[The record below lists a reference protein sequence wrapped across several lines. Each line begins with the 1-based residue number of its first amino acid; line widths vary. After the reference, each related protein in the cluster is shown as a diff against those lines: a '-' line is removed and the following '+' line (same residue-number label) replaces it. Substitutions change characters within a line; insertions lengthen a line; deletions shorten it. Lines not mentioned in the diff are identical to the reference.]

1 MCASAKMS
9 SSIDTEL
16 ATLHARIA
24 QLEEAKKIP
33 PPPTS
38 PPREPVLERLI
49 VDRKRTIENS
59 YHRKNMSDASKSGIL
74 TCISEVQMLESIVE
88 SLNRIHARL
97 DVLERR

>member
-1 MCASAKMS
+1 MS

-24 QLEEAKKIP
+24 QLEEAKKVP
-33 PPPTS
+33 PPVLTAHECLVKAKERISRQEPTGKTKS
-38 PPREPVLERLI
+38 PVALACRY
-49 VDRKRTIENS
+49 S
-59 YHRKNMSDASKSGIL
+59 YDSMTA
-74 TCISEVQMLESIVE
+74 MLESVVE

>member
-1 MCASAKMS
+1 MS
-9 SSIDTEL
+9 STIDAEL

-38 PPREPVLERLI
+38 PPREPALEQLI
-49 VDRKRTIENS
+49 SHKKYQLKQNYGTKYDTQKTA
-59 YHRKNMSDASKSGIL
+59 NMIRMSAV
-74 TCISEVQMLESIVE
+74 EMLESIVE

-97 DVLERR
+97 EALETK

>member
-1 MCASAKMS
+1 MS
-9 SSIDTEL
+9 STIDAEL

-24 QLEEAKKIP
+24 QLEEAKKVP

-38 PPREPVLERLI
+38 PPREPALERLI

-59 YHRKNMSDASKSGIL
+59 YHRKNMSDASKAGIQA
-74 TCISEVQMLESIVE
+74 CHSEIQMLQSIVE

-97 DVLERR
+97 DALETK

>member
-1 MCASAKMS
+1 MS

-24 QLEEAKKIP
+24 QLEEAKKVP
-33 PPPTS
+33 PPVLTAHECLVNAKERISRQEPTGKAKS
-38 PPREPVLERLI
+38 PVSLACRY
-49 VDRKRTIENS
+49 S
-59 YHRKNMSDASKSGIL
+59 YESMTA
-74 TCISEVQMLESIVE
+74 MLESVVE